1 MMSGQRQRTIA
12 IVCSLLLA
20 LFAAT
25 TSAVAQGQSSTL
37 QLTQQNNSGI
47 SGTATFTRQADGLK
61 VDLKVNGAG
70 AGPEPAHIHEGSC
83 AQLNPTPQYTL
94 AAVTNGSSTTV
105 LQTTVQSLTASP
117 HAIHLHKSADE
128 LTVYVACADITP
140 ASLPNTGQ
148 ADSSTGLVSTV
159 AGLSLAGLGLLLL
172 RREQRRRA
180 RPVTPWEGGQSSS
193 GSQPTC

>member
-1 MMSGQRQRTIA
+1 MMSGQRQQTIA
-12 IVCSLLLA
+12 IVCSLVLA
-20 LFAAT
+20 LFAAS

-37 QLTQQNNSGI
+37 QLSPQNNSGI

-61 VDLKVNGAG
+61 IDLTVTGAG

-83 AQLNPTPQYTL
+83 SQLNPTPQFTL
-94 AAVTNGSSTTV
+94 SPVANGSSSTV
-105 LQTTVQSLTASP
+105 VQTTIQSLTASP

-148 ADSSTGLVSTV
+148 ADSSIGLVSAA

-172 RREQRRRA
+172 RRARRRPA
-180 RPVTPWEGGQSSS
+180 NSVTP
-193 GSQPTC
+193 